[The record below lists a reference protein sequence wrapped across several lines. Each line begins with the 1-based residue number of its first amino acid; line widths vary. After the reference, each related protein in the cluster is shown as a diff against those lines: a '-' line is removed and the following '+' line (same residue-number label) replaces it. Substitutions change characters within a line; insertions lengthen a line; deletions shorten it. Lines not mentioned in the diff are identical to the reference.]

1 MANFLALWMRIKRT
15 QDTDTDAEVEDSGKE
30 NQKSIWMRKKPRT
43 TRAAAKATID
53 IEFEDDI

>member
-1 MANFLALWMRIKRT
+1 MRIKRT